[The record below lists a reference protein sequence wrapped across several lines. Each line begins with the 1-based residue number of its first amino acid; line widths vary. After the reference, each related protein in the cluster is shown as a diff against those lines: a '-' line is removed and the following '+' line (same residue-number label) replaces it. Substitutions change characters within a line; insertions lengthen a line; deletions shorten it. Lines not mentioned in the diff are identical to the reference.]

1 MLGPSANSPPCG
13 SRCRRRRGCRTR
25 CRPLLSAVLRR
36 PSSSVLLL
44 MLLLV
49 LLFSTLPLV
58 FLVMFLSSVFRAWSV
73 MPLEELS
80 FVSHSYQVR
89 FPVDWSLAAFCYLV
103 TFLVWFAD
111 LSHAFS
117 FLSPHCAPLARQ
129 VHRPASGQRTLS
141 LQVVLCHIVSFA
153 GLTGLSSRV
162 SDPNVGSP
170 AVCVPGI
177 HEVCPPSRDNF
188 DLHESVR
195 PQRAAMA

>member
-13 SRCRRRRGCRTR
+13 SRCRRRGCRTR
-25 CRPLLSAVLRR
+25 CRPLLSRNAVLRR
-36 PSSSVLLL
+36 PSSYVLLL

-103 TFLVWFAD
+103 TFLVWFVD
-111 LSHAFS
+111 LSHAVS
-117 FLSPHCAPLARQ
+117 LLSLPCAALARP
-129 VHRPASGQRTLS
+129 VHRPASGWGILS
-141 LQVVLCHIVSFA
+141 LQVVLCHFVSFA
-153 GLTGLSSRV
+153 GL
-162 SDPNVGSP
+162 
-170 AVCVPGI
+170 PG
-177 HEVCPPSRDNF
+177 HT
-188 DLHESVR
+188 
-195 PQRAAMA
+195 